1 MENELK
7 LVKTENAAHLEVR
20 GEFTLRCGEGIKKD
34 LISSISEESNESL
47 DLTHACAMDVA
58 GIQLAYAWKKAL
70 QDNGKKANVIL
81 PESENIKDLFAKTG
95 ITQIL

>member
-7 LVKTENAAHLEVR
+7 IVKTENATQLEVR

-34 LISSISEESNESL
+34 LISSASREGSESL
-47 DLTHACAMDVA
+47 DLTHASAMDVA

-70 QDNGKKANVIL
+70 EGDGRKGNVIL